1 MSLFAPFDVRLDPWQ
16 VDYGTEL
23 PLTGIPDEVTADV
36 ILDLEVAGPWTPLV
50 PAPPATAPHLVFI
63 DGVRRIDARILVRHD
78 GRLVHGAFGGYAV
91 GAVDVDGGV
100 AAYGAVRVERVAA
113 LACGLLLPN
122 PVTASPAATYRPI
135 TTAATEPDAPLAA
148 IQNEM
153 RAAEERLA
161 RELADADGAVVVADG
176 PLTFEEPTRG
186 AAIGYVKRIFELYVP
201 SATLDLLARL
211 PIGARTPLFAIRSTR
226 RFARF
231 SWFVRLAACGP
242 TDAELAG
249 IVRMEVPETVGLERA
264 RVLAD
269 AATALLPRFVP
280 CRGRDPRAPQNLL
293 PIAAL
298 ESHLRR
304 RLGDA
309 RLLRRHLESVI
320 AREVAH
326 V

>member
-23 PLTGIPDEVTADV
+23 PLTIAPDDASADV
-36 ILDLEVAGPWTPLV
+36 SLDLEAAGPWAPIV
-50 PAPPATAPHLVFI
+50 PPPPATAPHLVFI
-63 DGVRRIDARILVRHD
+63 DGIRRIEARILVRHD

-91 GAVDVDGGV
+91 GAVDVDGGQATYGV
-100 AAYGAVRVERVAA
+100 ARVERVAA

-122 PVTASPAATYRPI
+122 AVTPSPAATYRPI
-135 TTAATEPDAPLAA
+135 TTAASEPDAPLAA
-148 IQNEM
+148 IQHEM

-161 RELADADGAVVVADG
+161 RELADEAGTVVVADG
-176 PLTFEEPTRG
+176 PLTFQEPTRG

-201 SATLDLLARL
+201 ASTLELLARL
-211 PIGARTPLFAIRSTR
+211 PIGGRTPLFAIRSSR

-231 SWFVRLAACGP
+231 SWFVRLAASGP

-249 IVRMEVPETVGLERA
+249 IVRMEVPETLGLERA
-264 RVLAD
+264 RALAD

-309 RLLRRHLESVI
+309 RLLRRHLESLI